1 MLVARVSPTCQYDT
15 SGMQGINLFIQ
26 SVVSTKEKTHR
37 AHVRTA
43 LKRQNLTHNTLWHR
57 VKTQFNSW
65 QHLQKRQQSVSL
77 KLKFMVRDTVVTH
90 QMVCF
95 HHQLLSPSSP
105 AQGVMVLLSHLQSH
119 GHP

>member
-65 QHLQKRQQSVSL
+65 QHLQKRQQSVS
-77 KLKFMVRDTVVTH
+77 
-90 QMVCF
+90 
-95 HHQLLSPSSP
+95 
-105 AQGVMVLLSHLQSH
+105 
-119 GHP
+119 